1 MEKKNVIK
9 REKAGAKENNNASK
23 NETIS
28 MGLTTMDSLWWGSVV
43 VFTGGCVAAVRT
55 GANKDSAYGRW
66 KQKKE
71 EKEALQALEMK
82 KSKGKKK

>member
-1 MEKKNVIK
+1 
-9 REKAGAKENNNASK
+9 
-23 NETIS
+23 

-43 VFTGGCVAAVRT
+43 VFNGGCVAAVRT

-82 KSKGKKK
+82 KSKGKVRATT

>member
-1 MEKKNVIK
+1 
-9 REKAGAKENNNASK
+9 
-23 NETIS
+23 

-71 EKEALQALEMK
+71 EKEALQALEK
-82 KSKGKKK
+82 K